1 MMIRPIS
8 AKFPTMKAPV
18 RSRSSVSLKPPPGA
32 PPEKRRAVPRSFS
45 IGLTRLPRV
54 GDAPGLILLTVGES
68 TGATPKRIGLLTD
81 AALRGRLAHFD
92 AHSANEIAAIRQ
104 ALVIESGHTTVFES
118 WTDLPGCLSF
128 WSGFMG
134 LQIRRIEW
142 SCETCGVSASESIGG
157 SVGELFPMLCR
168 CGRTTRV
175 AVPKYA
181 SEPDLIPRR

>member
-1 MMIRPIS
+1 
-8 AKFPTMKAPV
+8 MKVPM
-18 RSRSSVSLKPPPGA
+18 RSRSSVSLRPPPGA
-32 PPEKRRAVPRSFS
+32 PPEKRRAVARSFS
-45 IGLTRLPRV
+45 IGLTRLARV
-54 GDAPGLILLTVGES
+54 GEAPGLILLTVGES
-68 TGATPKRIGLLTD
+68 TSAAPKKIGLLTD

-104 ALVIESGHTTVFES
+104 ALVAESGHTTVFES
-118 WTDLPGCLSF
+118 WNDLAGCLSF

-142 SCETCGVSASESIGG
+142 TCEACGVAAAENVGG

-181 SEPDLIPRR
+181 SEPDLIARR

>member
-1 MMIRPIS
+1 
-8 AKFPTMKAPV
+8 MKAPV
-18 RSRSSVSLKPPPGA
+18 RSRSSVSLKPPPGPPRGA
-32 PPEKRRAVPRSFS
+32 PPEKRRAAPRSFA

-54 GDAPGLILLTVGES
+54 GEAPGLILLTVGES
-68 TGATPKRIGLLTD
+68 SGAAPKRIGLLTD

-104 ALVIESGHTTVFES
+104 ALVSESGQTTVFES

-142 SCETCGVSASESIGG
+142 TCEACGVVAAESIGG
-157 SVGELFPMLCR
+157 SVGELFPMPCR
-168 CGRTTRV
+168 CGAMTRV
-175 AVPKYA
+175 AVPKYS